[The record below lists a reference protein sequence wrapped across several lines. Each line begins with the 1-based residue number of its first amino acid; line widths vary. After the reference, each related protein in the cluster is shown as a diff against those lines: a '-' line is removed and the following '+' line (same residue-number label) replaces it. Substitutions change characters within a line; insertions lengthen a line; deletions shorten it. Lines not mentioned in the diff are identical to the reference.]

1 MGSNKN
7 TFIAAAVAG
16 ALVPLVLIAGPFV
29 PVDTRV
35 IMVVVVL
42 LCVAAV
48 GLVLKAVISLAKSAD
63 KRRDESLLKSQR
75 NANLPTSMFGTPE
88 RVQEPTP
95 APSIEEIDAMD
106 ETLPPPPVF
115 LRRTAQPDDELTE
128 AALTESEIESLFER
142 GQDDVATSV
151 SVSYVPNSLEE
162 VKQEEID
169 EILAS
174 NEIPPP
180 PVEEVVEI
188 PEEPVED
195 IPEPVVIEEPPAV
208 EIESSRL
215 DVEMKR
221 EALRAQQLANQRAEQ
236 ELLALQIENA
246 KALSA
251 LSVDTAI
258 YDEIMAKNSDL
269 YEDDGITWKRS
280 NFFRETVKDALAEGG
295 WSEDAARIETN

>member
-188 PEEPVED
+188 PEGPVED

-208 EIESSRL
+208 EIEPEPEIEEV
-215 DVEMKR
+215 VEIAP
-221 EALRAQQLANQRAEQ
+221 EPVVEEIPEPEPAPPVE
-236 ELLALQIENA
+236 EY
-246 KALSA
+246 
-251 LSVDTAI
+251 DTAI

-280 NFFRETVKDALAEGG
+280 NFFRKTVKDALAEGG